1 MGRGYCRNGFTYIS
15 NYQFLTDIG
24 LTSSLAR
31 IAPDRGKVSILF
43 RCVRLYGHRSVGWV
57 GLINRNGRREVVAL
71 SGTLVALRQSEKS
84 NLSSNSA
91 LVVTTNSR
99 TCP

>member
-1 MGRGYCRNGFTYIS
+1 MGLGYCRDGFTYVS
-15 NYQFLTDIG
+15 NYQFLADIR

-31 IAPDRGKVSILF
+31 TVADRGKVPILF
-43 RCVRLYGHRSVGWV
+43 RCARLYGHRIVGWV

-84 NLSSNSA
+84 NLSFNSA
-91 LVVTTNSR
+91 LVVTTNR
-99 TCP
+99 